1 LKTVLL
7 RRTISLTSPT
17 KTGTRTCS
25 ICGETK
31 DLDQFYAN
39 RSKSQGRSTLCKPCE
54 RKSQATLRQLHSE
67 HQIPDDHSCPIC
79 MRTEAELVSE
89 GQRTKNPFRLDH
101 NHGTGEF
108 RGFLCDSCNTGL
120 GKFRDDPD
128 LLARAIEYLGG
139 GIFNPAQRTS

>member
-1 LKTVLL
+1 M
-7 RRTISLTSPT
+7 
-17 KTGTRTCS
+17 
-25 ICGETK
+25 
-31 DLDQFYAN
+31 
-39 RSKSQGRSTLCKPCE
+39 CKPCE

-67 HQIPDDHSCPIC
+67 HQILDDHSCPIC

-89 GQRTKNPFRLDH
+89 GQRTKNPFRSDH

-128 LLARAIEYLGG
+128 LLARAIEYLGW
-139 GIFNPAQRTS
+139 GIFNPPKRHFDYTPQ